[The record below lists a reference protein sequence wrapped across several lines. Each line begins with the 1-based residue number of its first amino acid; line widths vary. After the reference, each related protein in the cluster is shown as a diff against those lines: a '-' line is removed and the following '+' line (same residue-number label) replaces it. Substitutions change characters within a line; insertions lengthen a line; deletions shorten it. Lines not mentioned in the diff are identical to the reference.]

1 MLRSATDALAL
12 AVLRV
17 YVRFRVER
25 GQTLAEYG
33 VMVSVLVAFVIVTVL
48 IAFRDAVSVPFSD
61 LVGCFDGTCE
71 P

>member
-1 MLRSATDALAL
+1 MLRSATDALAF

-17 YVRFRVER
+17 YVRLRVER

-33 VMVSVLVAFVIVTVL
+33 VMVSVLVAFATVTVL
-48 IAFRDAVSVPFSD
+48 VAFRDAVSVPFSD
-61 LVGCFDGTCE
+61 LVGCIDGSCD

>member
-1 MLRSATDALAL
+1 MLRSATDAFAL

-17 YVRFRVER
+17 YVRLRVER

-33 VMVSVLVAFVIVTVL
+33 VMVSVLVAFVTVAVL
-48 IAFRDAVSVPFSD
+48 LVFRDAVAQPFSD
-61 LVGCFDGTCE
+61 LVSCFDGVCG

>member
-17 YVRFRVER
+17 YVRLRVER

-33 VMVSVLVAFVIVTVL
+33 VIVSVLAVFVVVTAVVAFG
-48 IAFRDAVSVPFSD
+48 DAVTDVFTNMVSCLSGSCSP
-61 LVGCFDGTCE
+61 
-71 P
+71 

>member
-17 YVRFRVER
+17 YVRLRVER

-33 VMVSVLVAFVIVTVL
+33 VIVSVLTVFVVVVAVL
-48 IAFRDAVSVPFSD
+48 GFGDAVTSVFSNMVSCLSGD
-61 LVGCFDGTCE
+61 CGT
-71 P
+71 

>member
-17 YVRFRVER
+17 YVRLRVER

-33 VMVSVLVAFVIVTVL
+33 VMVSVLVAFVTVTVL

-61 LVGCFDGTCE
+61 LVNCFDGTCE